1 MPPRCALG
9 CPQTPARRFAAVSAR
24 GEDRG
29 IGNRLD
35 ETRTQYRSRDAKDD
49 VTASPLTG
57 QSIPG
62 RPWRTPGSV
71 ACARAAV
78 EPSALRPMSN
88 AATMEWTAVSCRRLV
103 DPRWQH
109 EFACV
114 LYARLPQVSMCRP
127 LKTALDIAEQ
137 LQ

>member
-1 MPPRCALG
+1 MRKTCYG
-9 CPQTPARRFAAVSAR
+9 F
-24 GEDRG
+24 
-29 IGNRLD
+29 
-35 ETRTQYRSRDAKDD
+35 
-49 VTASPLTG
+49 PLTG

-71 ACARAAV
+71 DCARAAV
-78 EPSALRPMSN
+78 EPSALKPMSS